1 MRRTASSVRNFFVN
15 YETGFYSHQNF
26 AARGARKLTGWR
38 LDGAGQDGGVT
49 HPHHAALEAGEN
61 LSLKVVCGAGVVG
74 EKDRAGATLGAD
86 VTESVEVLGE
96 EDQSHD
102 VFGGGAGDRLTEVFD
117 GGAEAVDDGLTLG
130 GDAFAL
136 QSLGFGFG
144 LGLFDFE
151 DFIGFASCLCC
162 DLGALGGIDVIH
174 RVFDFGVGDDVGDQS
189 VQDVIAEAGHGGV
202 EFCLDGD
209 RDAGLLLE
217 CFIERE
223 LGDVAEDGVED
234 EGLDLF
240 LRGAELVE
248 GVVDLVVQDL
258 VLDRDGDLN
267 EDVVM
272 GLGFN
277 CELGLLDLEVD
288 EVDALG
294 VGDQDVEARADDAVE
309 FAEALDDSGGVGA
322 DGVEGLENG
331 DQNDDGEE
339 DQEDDQGSIHWIH
352 GLCVPCKR
360 EYMRNL
366 KSTMTFCDF
375 ADGRRLDL

>member
-1 MRRTASSVRNFFVN
+1 METSRSISNPASEMRRTASSVRNFFVN

-26 AARGARKLTGWR
+26 AVRGARRLTGWR

-49 HPHHAALEAGEN
+49 HAHHAALEPGEN

-74 EKDRAGATLGAD
+74 EKDRAGSTLGAD

-96 EDQSHD
+96 ENQSHD
-102 VFGGGAGDRLTEVFD
+102 VFGGGAGDGLTEVFD

-136 QSLGFGFG
+136 ESLGFG
-144 LGLFDFE
+144 LGLGLFDLE

-162 DLGALGGIDVIH
+162 DLV
-174 RVFDFGVGDDVGDQS
+174 V
-189 VQDVIAEAGHGGV
+189 AEAGHGGV

-258 VLDRDGDLN
+258 VLDRDRDLN

-339 DQEDDQGSIHWIH
+339 DQEDDQGRIHWIH

-366 KSTMTFCDF
+366 ESTMTFCDF
-375 ADGRRLDL
+375 ADGRQLDL